1 MDNDA
6 IGTLAVSERQML
18 SHSVYE
24 ALRKHIFDQR
34 IAPSAKLNIDALAR
48 DLAVSQTP
56 VREALARLEAEG
68 LVSKEPLRG
77 YTVKPLLDDAEL
89 AQLFEARLILE
100 PQAARLAATRASEA
114 HIAELERLD
123 VLLRQPSA
131 GASYSE
137 IKTFAGNDAAFHA
150 ILAEA
155 TGNEYLRAA
164 ILRLQSHLH
173 LSRRYFH
180 RGIADAFQALP
191 EDHDILDALR
201 RRDASAAERS
211 MREHITRSQ
220 ARYQK
225 LLAIEP

>member
-1 MDNDA
+1 MDSA
-6 IGTLAVSERQML
+6 AVKAVPLSKRQTLSDG
-18 SHSVYE
+18 VYE
-24 ALRKHIFDQR
+24 ALREHIFAQR
-34 IAPSAKLNIDALAR
+34 IAPGSKLNIDALAR
-48 DLAVSQTP
+48 DLDVSQTP

-68 LVSKEPLRG
+68 LISKEPLRG

-89 AQLFEARLILE
+89 ADLYEARLILE
-100 PQAARLAATRASEA
+100 PQAARLAATRATDA

-123 VLLRQPSA
+123 ILLRQPSA

-150 ILAEA
+150 VLAEA
-155 TGNEYLRAA
+155 TGNDYLRSA

-201 RRDASAAERS
+201 RRDAGAAERA
-211 MREHITRSQ
+211 MREHIIRSQ

-225 LLAIEP
+225 LLAIKP